1 MKPLMTPARTRGVS
15 LIEVL
20 VAIAIAA
27 ILGGLAAPP
36 FLESLAR
43 NRLEGAVSVLAND
56 LQFTRSEAIRR
67 RTAATL
73 TVAAGGASYTVAYTP
88 QTGGDDV
95 LIKTV
100 PLADGV
106 TLPAGR
112 TVVFEGLRGT
122 TAAQTLTGEST
133 QTAAKLRITTNA
145 MGRVSTCS
153 PDGSLK
159 GHPAC

>member
-1 MKPLMTPARTRGVS
+1 MKPARKRGVS

-43 NRLEGAVSVLAND
+43 NRLDGAVSVLAND

-67 RTAATL
+67 RTNVTL
-73 TVAAGGASYTVAYTP
+73 TVANGGASYSVAYTP
-88 QTGGDDV
+88 SGGGADV
-95 LIKTV
+95 PIKTV

-106 TLPAGR
+106 TLAATQP
-112 TVVFEGLRGT
+112 VVFEGLRGT
-122 TAAQTLTGEST
+122 TPAQTITGSST
-133 QTAAKLRITTNA
+133 QTAAQLRITTNA
-145 MGRVSTCS
+145 MGRVVTCS
-153 PDGSLK
+153 PGGGLK
-159 GHPAC
+159 GHPVC

>member
-1 MKPLMTPARTRGVS
+1 MSPVRVRGVS

-43 NRLEGAVSVLAND
+43 NRLDGAVSVLAND

-73 TVAAGGASYTVAYTP
+73 TVAEGGASYTVAYTP
-88 QTGGDDV
+88 TSGPDV
-95 LIKTV
+95 VVKTV

-106 TLPAGR
+106 TLAAAQAI
-112 TVVFEGLRGT
+112 VFEGLRGT
-122 TAAQTLTGEST
+122 TEAQTLTGSST
-133 QTAAKLRITTNA
+133 QTAAQLRITTNA
-145 MGRVSTCS
+145 MGRISTCS
-153 PDGSLK
+153 PGGGLK

>member
-1 MKPLMTPARTRGVS
+1 MKPARKQGVS

-27 ILGGLAAPP
+27 ILGGLATPP

-43 NRLEGAVSVLAND
+43 NRLDGAVSVLAND
-56 LQFTRSEAIRR
+56 LQYTRSEAIRR

-73 TVAAGGASYTVAYTP
+73 LVAAGGASYTVAYTP
-88 QTGGDDV
+88 LNGGDDV
-95 LIKTV
+95 VIKTV

-112 TVVFEGLRGT
+112 AVVFEGLRGT

-133 QTAAKLRITTNA
+133 HTAAKLNITTNA
-145 MGRVSTCS
+145 MGRLSTCS
-153 PDGSLK
+153 LNGSLN

>member
-1 MKPLMTPARTRGVS
+1 MKSSRIRGVS

-36 FLESLAR
+36 FLESLSR
-43 NRLEGAVSVLAND
+43 NRLDGAVSVLAND
-56 LQFTRSEAIRR
+56 LQYTRSEAIRR

-73 TVAAGGASYTVAYTP
+73 SVAAGGASYTVAYTP
-88 QTGGDDV
+88 AAGGNDV
-95 LIKTV
+95 VIKTV
-100 PLADGV
+100 PLPDGV
-106 TLPAGR
+106 TLAAGAP
-112 TVVFEGLRGT
+112 VVFEGLRGT

-133 QTAAKLRITTNA
+133 QTAAKLNITTNA